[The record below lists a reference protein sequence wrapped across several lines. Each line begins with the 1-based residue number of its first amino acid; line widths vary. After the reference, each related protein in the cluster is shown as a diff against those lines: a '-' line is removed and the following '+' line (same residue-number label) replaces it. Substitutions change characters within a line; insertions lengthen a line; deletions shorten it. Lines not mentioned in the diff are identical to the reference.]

1 MKSVWKQRFQT
12 LKISTLYYTIT
23 GLILFNLVYGPLV
36 RATDSGLACPDWPLC
51 HGKFV
56 PEWTFQIFM
65 EVGHRYYSGALGL
78 IVFAGFIFIIKDKAR
93 REKLGALALLS
104 MVLLASQVTLGALTV
119 TKLLNPST
127 VNLHLLN
134 AIALLK
140 VCYTIAKISSE
151 KQDFKWSYQT
161 PGNILLTLGAFLIGY
176 QIILGGKVS
185 SNYAG
190 LACPDFPLCYGSWFP
205 EMVGTI
211 RYQMEHRWFAYIVSA
226 YVLGTSAYSIFKWE
240 NTETKF
246 YLKIASYLV
255 VLQVV
260 VGALNV
266 IYLLPKFL
274 TAFHTLNAVFVFLAY
289 YTACFHQFRTTK

>member
-1 MKSVWKQRFQT
+1 M
-12 LKISTLYYTIT
+12 KISKLYYTIS
-23 GLILFNLVYGPLV
+23 GLILFNLLYGPLV

-65 EVGHRYYSGALGL
+65 EVGHRYYSGLLGL
-78 IVFAGFIFIIKDKAR
+78 VVLAGFLYIVLNPQRKA
-93 REKLGALALLS
+93 KFGSLALVS
-104 MVLLASQVTLGALTV
+104 MILLGTQVTLGALTV

-140 VCYTIAKISSE
+140 VCYTIARIDSE
-151 KQDFKWSYQT
+151 KAESKWNFRQ
-161 PGNILLTLGAFLIGY
+161 PGNYLLFFVSAMIGY

-205 EMVGTI
+205 EMVGPI
-211 RYQMEHRWFAYIVSA
+211 RYQMEHRWFAYLISA
-226 YVLGTSAYSIFKWE
+226 LVLGTTAFGIFNW
-240 NTETKF
+240 NNPQTKF
-246 YLKIASYLV
+246 YLKISSYLI

-274 TAFHTLNAVFVFLAY
+274 TAFHTLNAVFVFLAF
-289 YTACFHQFRTTK
+289 YTACFYHFRTTK